1 MRNSTDKIFEIIE
14 KMFPFKKYVT
24 NDKVMIK
31 RKYLPCQ
38 CMIITN
44 KKLAYTCFHADT
56 LEFLFHNVKLKFLN

>member
-1 MRNSTDKIFEIIE
+1 
-14 KMFPFKKYVT
+14 MFPFKKYVT